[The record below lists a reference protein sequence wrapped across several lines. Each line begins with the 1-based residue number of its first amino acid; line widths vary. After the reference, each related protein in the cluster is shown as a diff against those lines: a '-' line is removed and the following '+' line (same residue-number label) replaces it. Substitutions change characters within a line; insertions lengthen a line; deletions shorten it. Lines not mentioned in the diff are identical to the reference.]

1 MSQGALR
8 KHLAIVRI
16 LCLQRNLA
24 ADPLLCLLQVPSCR
38 GSLRQNCQLKYE
50 FPLGNEH
57 HQCYLPSSHSTR
69 YSFTLSSV
77 TLDCLIEHGG
87 TSSNTNLSKV
97 CANDSIMDRR
107 AYVTVVAGVF
117 CLRVSI
123 RSSGCKQRHVRYSDL
138 PAPVALEMRK
148 LPIVPCCLLALDSPL
163 IALRLRQFSHANS
176 PLQYAGG

>member
-123 RSSGCKQRHVRYSDL
+123 RSSGCKQRHTILRSTGTGSVGDEKNTDRPVLSSSSGF
-138 PAPVALEMRK
+138 APDCTRTST
-148 LPIVPCCLLALDSPL
+148 I
-163 IALRLRQFSHANS
+163 FSCK
-176 PLQYAGG
+176 